1 MRIGFD
7 AKRAFQNFTG
17 LGNYSRFV
25 LKTLAQNQAQ
35 NQYFLYAPK
44 AVDNPRT
51 SFLFQFKNVMIK
63 TAPIT
68 WLKSYWRSKGVVKD
82 LIKDEIE
89 IYHGLSHEIPSGLKQ
104 KGIKSVVTIH
114 DLIYLRYPQFFKY
127 IDRKIYDYKFRA
139 ACKNA
144 DRIIAI
150 SEQTKRD
157 IIQYFGTNP
166 DKITVVYQ
174 GCDEVFYLPAS
185 ADVKNEVSKLYQLP
199 AEFLLCVGTLEERKN
214 QLLILKALTQLPS
227 HFKLVLVG
235 KQGPYANQLVQ
246 FIKEHHLQNRVQL
259 LENVAFAHLPAI
271 YQLAKIFVY
280 PSKFEGFGIPILE
293 ALNCGVPVIAATG
306 SCLEEAGGP
315 NSIYVSPENQ
325 EELAAAMMKVWND
338 GNLAQ
343 QMIIDGKEYA
353 LNFRDEKI
361 ANDLMEV
368 YEKTKFAN
376 A

>member
-25 LKTLAQNQAQ
+25 LKTLAENQAQ

-44 AVDNPRT
+44 AVENPRT
-51 SFLFQFKNVMIK
+51 SFLFQFQNVVIK

-68 WLKSYWRSKGVVKD
+68 WLKSYWRSKGVVSDLVKD
-82 LIKDEIE
+82 KIE

-235 KQGPYANQLVQ
+235 KANQYANELRQ
-246 FIKEHHLQNRVQL
+246 FIEDNKLQNQVQL

-293 ALNCGVPVIAATG
+293 ALNCGVPVIATTG

-315 NSIYVSPENQ
+315 NSLYVNPDDFEGFATAINGI
-325 EELAAAMMKVWND
+325 LANSSLQQTMKEKGLQYVQKFND
-338 GNLAQ
+338 QTISVQLMACY
-343 QMIIDGKEYA
+343 GKT
-353 LNFRDEKI
+353 LNI
-361 ANDLMEV
+361 
-368 YEKTKFAN
+368 
-376 A
+376 

>member
-44 AVDNPRT
+44 AVQNPIT

-68 WLKSYWRSKGVVKD
+68 WLKSYWRSKGVVSD
-82 LIKDEIE
+82 LVKDEIE
-89 IYHGLSHEIPSGLKQ
+89 IYHGLSHEIPAGLSK

-157 IIQYFGTNP
+157 IIEYFGTNP

-174 GCDEVFYLPAS
+174 GCDEAFYLPAS
-185 ADVKNEVSKLYQLP
+185 ADVKTQVSKLYQLP
-199 AEFLLCVGTLEERKN
+199 AEFLLCVGTLEDRKN
-214 QLLILKALTQLPS
+214 QLLILKALTQLPENI
-227 HFKLVLVG
+227 KLILVG
-235 KQGPYANQLVQ
+235 KQSQYANQLVQ
-246 FIKEHHLQNRVQL
+246 FIKDNKLQNRVQL

-271 YQLAKIFVY
+271 YQSAKIFVY

-315 NSIYVSPENQ
+315 NSTYINPENATALS
-325 EELAAAMMKVWND
+325 EAILKVWND
-338 GNLAQ
+338 ESQ
-343 QMIIDGKEYA
+343 QEKMISQGKKYA
-353 LNFRDEKI
+353 LNFRAEKI

-368 YEKTKFAN
+368 YQSL
-376 A
+376 

>member
-44 AVDNPRT
+44 AIQNPRT
-51 SFLFQFKNVMIK
+51 SFLFQLQNVVIK
-63 TAPIT
+63 TAPIK

-82 LIKDEIE
+82 LVKDEIE

-104 KGIKSVVTIH
+104 RGIKSVVTIH
-114 DLIYLRYPQFFKY
+114 DLIYIRYPQFFKY

-214 QLLILKALTQLPS
+214 QLIILKALTQLPS

-259 LENVAFAHLPAI
+259 LENVPFTHLPAI
-271 YQLAKIFVY
+271 YQSAKIFVY
-280 PSKFEGFGIPILE
+280 PSKFEGFE
-293 ALNCGVPVIAATG
+293 
-306 SCLEEAGGP
+306 
-315 NSIYVSPENQ
+315 
-325 EELAAAMMKVWND
+325 
-338 GNLAQ
+338 
-343 QMIIDGKEYA
+343 
-353 LNFRDEKI
+353 F
-361 ANDLMEV
+361 
-368 YEKTKFAN
+368 
-376 A
+376 